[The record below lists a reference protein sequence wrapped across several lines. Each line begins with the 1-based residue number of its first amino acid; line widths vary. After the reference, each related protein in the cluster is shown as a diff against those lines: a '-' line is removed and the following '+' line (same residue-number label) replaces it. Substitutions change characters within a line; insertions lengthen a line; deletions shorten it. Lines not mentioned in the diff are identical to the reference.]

1 MWAYLVW
8 NGWSERKEKNKNGKK
23 WAKGEERTPTEM
35 EDVGIVVRYSCT
47 ARFGQSG
54 LCFLFPVNVCS
65 MNA

>member
-1 MWAYLVW
+1 MGGLK
-8 NGWSERKEKNKNGKK
+8 GKKKTKMEKK